1 MTSIRERN
9 KRLIL
14 RAASEEFADKGFA
27 ATKTSD
33 IAARAGLPKP
43 NVYYYFQSKENLYR
57 CVLESIVEPLLQA
70 SAPFRVEDDP
80 LLALPAYIRS
90 KIRISRELPHASKVF
105 ASEIMHGAPHLPKEY
120 LDELNAQAQR
130 NVTCLQTWIDRGQP
144 RPGGPAS
151 PALRHLGGDPD
162 LCRLRLADF
171 HRHRQ
176 GTAQRRRLRRCGGN
190 HHPPGP
196 EGCTPD
202 GQSGKSAG
210 RLRPLPL

>member
-70 SAPFRVEDDP
+70 SAPFRVKTTRCSP
-80 LLALPAYIRS
+80 CPPTSARRS
-90 KIRISRELPHASKVF
+90 
-105 ASEIMHGAPHLPKEY
+105 
-120 LDELNAQAQR
+120 
-130 NVTCLQTWIDRGQP
+130 
-144 RPGGPAS
+144 AS
-151 PALRHLGGDPD
+151 PAS
-162 LCRLRLADF
+162 CRMPPRSSPA
-171 HRHRQ
+171 RSC
-176 GTAQRRRLRRCGGN
+176 TARRTCRRN
-190 HHPPGP
+190 
-196 EGCTPD
+196 T
-202 GQSGKSAG
+202 STN
-210 RLRPLPL
+210 